1 MTSSPLSAPESSPGE
16 STLAASIDTAS
27 VLCINANDPSGAGG
41 INCDSL
47 AVASMGGHPCT
58 VVTGALIRDTL
69 DTLDFYPLPD
79 EAVHQQALT
88 VLQDIPIRAIKIGFL
103 GSIGNIRVC
112 AEITNDYPDLPVV
125 AYFSSMA
132 WWDGELIDDYL
143 DAYQELLLPQ
153 VTVLVGAYGLLWRWL
168 LPDRTSE
175 HPPTPRDIARAAAA
189 HGVPFVLV
197 TGIPAHDQHVE
208 NVLASAD
215 TIYGSGEFELFET
228 EYIGAGDTL
237 TAALTALLATET
249 PLSDAT
255 AEAMTYLD
263 KCLEGGMRPGMGKTV
278 PDRLFWV
285 NATEEDDDLDDEGD
299 ENPLAAKDDTPAQD

>member
-1 MTSSPLSAPESSPGE
+1 MTSPLTSVPESSASD
-16 STLAASIDTAS
+16 STLAASIDTVS
-27 VLCINANDPSGAGG
+27 ILCINANDPIGAGG
-41 INCDSL
+41 INGDSL

-58 VVTGALIRDTL
+58 VATGTLVRDTL
-69 DTLDFYPLPD
+69 DTLDFYALPD
-79 EAVHQQALT
+79 DAVQHQAQT

-103 GSIGNIRVC
+103 GSIGNVRVC
-112 AEITNDYPDLPVV
+112 AEVTNDYPDIPVV
-125 AYFSSMA
+125 AYVSSMA
-132 WWDGELIDDYL
+132 WWDGALIEDYL
-143 DAYQELLLPQ
+143 DAYEELLLPQ

-175 HPPTPRDIARAAAA
+175 HPPTPRDIARAAAE

-197 TGIPAHDQHVE
+197 TGIPRKDQHVE
-208 NVLASAD
+208 NVLASSD

-228 EYIGAGDTL
+228 EYLGAGDTL
-237 TAALTALLATET
+237 SAALTALLATEV

-263 KCLEGGMRPGMGKTV
+263 KCLEGGLRPGMGKTI

-285 NATEEDDDLDDEGD
+285 HADDEEDSDTDD
-299 ENPLAAKDDTPAQD
+299 AASAT

>member
-1 MTSSPLSAPESSPGE
+1 MTSSLTNQPESIPSD
-16 STLAASIDTAS
+16 STLAATIDTAS
-27 VLCINANDPSGAGG
+27 ILCINANDPSGAGG

-69 DTLDFYPLPD
+69 DTIDFYALSD
-79 EAVHQQALT
+79 EAVQQQAQT
-88 VLQDIPIRAIKIGFL
+88 VLQDIPIRAIKLGFL
-103 GSIGNIRVC
+103 GSIENVRVC
-112 AEITNDYPDLPVV
+112 AEITNDYPDVPVV
-125 AYFSSMA
+125 AYVAGMA
-132 WWDGELIDDYL
+132 WWDSELIDDYL

-153 VTVLVGAYGLLWRWL
+153 VTVLVGAYGMLWRWL

-175 HPPTPRDIARAAAA
+175 HRPSPRDIAKAAAD

-197 TGIPAHDQHVE
+197 TGIPTHDQHVE

-228 EYIGAGDTL
+228 EYIGAGETL
-237 TAALTALLATET
+237 SAALTALLATEV

-263 KCLEGGMRPGMGKTV
+263 KCLEGGLRPGMGKTI

-285 NATEEDDDLDDEGD
+285 HADDEEDESEDDE
-299 ENPLAAKDDTPAQD
+299 DTGLPESLPNSVQ

>member
-1 MTSSPLSAPESSPGE
+1 MTSSTTPTVPESIASE
-16 STLAASIDTAS
+16 STLAASIDTVS

-41 INCDSL
+41 INGDSL
-47 AVASMGGHPCT
+47 AVASMGAHPCT
-58 VVTGALIRDTL
+58 VVTGSLVRDTL

-79 EAVHQQALT
+79 DAVQQQAQA

-103 GSIGNIRVC
+103 GSIENIRVC
-112 AEITNDYPDLPVV
+112 AEITNDYSEVPVV
-125 AYFSSMA
+125 AYLSSMA

-153 VTVLVGAYGLLWRWL
+153 VTLLVGAYGLLWRWL

-175 HPPTPRDIARAAAA
+175 RPPTPRDIARAAAEKN
-189 HGVPFVLV
+189 VPFVLV
-197 TGIPAHDQHVE
+197 TGIPTHHQHVE

-237 TAALTALLATET
+237 SAALTALLATEV

-263 KCLEGGMRPGMGKTV
+263 KCLEGGLRPGMGKTI

-285 NATEEDDDLDDEGD
+285 HAGDDDDEAD
-299 ENPLAAKDDTPAQD
+299 EASEQDAGAAATPGH

>member
-1 MTSSPLSAPESSPGE
+1 MTSSTTHLPESSASD

-27 VLCINANDPSGAGG
+27 ILCINANDPSGAGG

-58 VVTGALIRDTL
+58 VVTGSLIRDTL
-69 DTLDFYPLPD
+69 DTIDFYPMPED
-79 EAVHQQALT
+79 AVLQQAQT
-88 VLQDIPIRAIKIGFL
+88 ILQDIPIRAIKIGFL
-103 GSIGNIRVC
+103 GSIDNIRVC
-112 AEITNDYPDLPVV
+112 AEVTNDYSDVPVV
-125 AYFSSMA
+125 AYVASMA
-132 WWDGELIDDYL
+132 WWDGELIEDYL
-143 DAYQELLLPQ
+143 DAYEELLLPQ

-168 LPDRTSE
+168 LPDRTSDQ
-175 HPPTPRDIARAAAA
+175 HPTPREIAKAAAEKN
-189 HGVPFVLV
+189 VPFVLV
-197 TGIPAHDQHVE
+197 TGIPTHDQHVE

-237 TAALTALLATET
+237 SAALTALLATEV

-263 KCLEGGMRPGMGKTV
+263 KCLEGGLRPGMGKTI

-285 NATEEDDDLDDEGD
+285 HADDPDEADEDGAPD
-299 ENPLAAKDDTPAQD
+299 A

>member
-1 MTSSPLSAPESSPGE
+1 MTSSNPPVPESTASE
-16 STLAASIDTAS
+16 STLAASIDTVS
-27 VLCINANDPSGAGG
+27 VLCINASDPSGAGG

-47 AVASMGGHPCT
+47 AVASMGAHPCT
-58 VVTGALIRDTL
+58 VVTGTLVRDTL
-69 DTLDFYPLPD
+69 DTLDFFPLPD
-79 EAVHQQALT
+79 DAVQQQAQT

-103 GSIGNIRVC
+103 GSIENIRVC
-112 AEITNDYPDLPVV
+112 AEVTNDYAEVPVV
-125 AYFSSMA
+125 AYLNSMA
-132 WWDGELIDDYL
+132 WWDGELIEDYL

-153 VTVLVGAYGLLWRWL
+153 VTLLVGAYGLLWRWL

-175 HPPTPRDIARAAAA
+175 HPPTPRDIARAAAEKN
-189 HGVPFVLV
+189 VPFVLV
-197 TGIPAHDQHVE
+197 TGIPTHHQHVE

-237 TAALTALLATET
+237 SAALTALLATEV

-263 KCLEGGMRPGMGKTV
+263 KCLEGGLRPGMGKTI

-285 NATEEDDDLDDEGD
+285 HAGD
-299 ENPLAAKDDTPAQD
+299 EDADDADALDESDADETRR

>member
-1 MTSSPLSAPESSPGE
+1 MTSSNPTVPESIASE
-16 STLAASIDTAS
+16 STLAASIDTVS

-47 AVASMGGHPCT
+47 AVASMGAHPCT
-58 VVTGALIRDTL
+58 VVTGSLVRDTL

-79 EAVHQQALT
+79 DAVQQQAQA

-103 GSIGNIRVC
+103 GSIENIRVC
-112 AEITNDYPDLPVV
+112 AEVTNDYAEVPVV
-125 AYFSSMA
+125 AYLNSMA

-153 VTVLVGAYGLLWRWL
+153 VTLLVGAYGLLWRWL

-175 HPPTPRDIARAAAA
+175 RPPTPRDIARAAAEKN
-189 HGVPFVLV
+189 VPFVLV
-197 TGIPAHDQHVE
+197 TGIPTHHQHVE

-237 TAALTALLATET
+237 SAALTALLATEV

-263 KCLEGGMRPGMGKTV
+263 KCLEGGLRPGMDKTI

-285 NATEEDDDLDDEGD
+285 HAGDDDNDDEADAAALDDGT
-299 ENPLAAKDDTPAQD
+299 AATPGA